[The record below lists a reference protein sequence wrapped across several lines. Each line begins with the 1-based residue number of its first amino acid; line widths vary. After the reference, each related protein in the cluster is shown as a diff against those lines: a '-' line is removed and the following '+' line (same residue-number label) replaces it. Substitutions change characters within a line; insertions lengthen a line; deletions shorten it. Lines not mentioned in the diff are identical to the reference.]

1 MFCKRYLKGIIVLAV
16 LMAVAVAGVAFA
28 GSNPQDS
35 KDKVNYYQDF
45 IAKFAANLGVDQDK
59 VTAALE
65 ETKKQMLDE
74 AVQQGRMTQEQADK
88 IAARKSG
95 NFGWFGGIH
104 GKNND
109 RGRYMGKDAE
119 KILGITPDQLK
130 EELKSGKTWQQIL
143 SDHGLTIEQFQQKM
157 LENKKEAL
165 AKAVSEGKMTQ
176 EQADKMIKR
185 MEQRLN
191 PSSGAN
197 K

>member
-1 MFCKRYLKGIIVLAV
+1 
-16 LMAVAVAGVAFA
+16 MAVAVAGVAFA